1 MDIDNYNLRENFTN
15 LKDKNTKDELKP
27 NNTNYSIKTQ
37 DLFVTYYYDAVID
50 YIHTNSPKSI
60 RSECIDIGHKYFMD
74 YLFKID
80 EKTNSYKIKKL
91 YETEIFNN
99 PNIRF
104 RDFLISRIEK
114 YINSEVFSKYKNKD
128 FSLDNEN
135 AMSKRQADIAV
146 EDTNLY
152 NLLTE
157 DYSEKLNIAQK
168 FIIKLIYS
176 FMKRTIVNLLAIYE
190 KSSGKARIHYYP
202 MLHFCYSVLNEFDDK
217 AIKNNISELNSKYKI
232 NLTEANAY
240 KNKER
245 AEEYLLDELKKF
257 ISSIKT
263 IDEEYKKILADEL
276 SQIDIQKIKLIVKY
290 YFNRQKI

>member
-290 YFNRQKI
+290 YLNRQKI